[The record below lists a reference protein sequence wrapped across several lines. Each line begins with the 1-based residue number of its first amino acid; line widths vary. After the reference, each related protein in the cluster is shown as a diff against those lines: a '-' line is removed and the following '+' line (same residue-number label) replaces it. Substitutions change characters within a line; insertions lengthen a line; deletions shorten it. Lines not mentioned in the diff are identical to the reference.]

1 MWENTSHISASNSS
15 YHWSTTYY
23 DVSSQKYGMYSDN
36 NNVRIQYFRFSPY
49 WGFSIR
55 PIRWLLCQCKTY
67 CIFLPAGGQWTETNH
82 FYKEQYGYYWRTT
95 WYNYEYARALFFDS
109 TNVTQSNSYIFPRP
123 YGLSVRARQII
134 FQSSYIEESN

>member
-55 PIRWLLCQCKTY
+55 PIR
-67 CIFLPAGGQWTETNH
+67 
-82 FYKEQYGYYWRTT
+82 
-95 WYNYEYARALFFDS
+95 
-109 TNVTQSNSYIFPRP
+109 
-123 YGLSVRARQII
+123 
-134 FQSSYIEESN
+134 